1 MLKSPS
7 LDGFSSS
14 LSLDSSRSFQSFGHV
29 TKLVGLTL
37 ESAGPMCSIGDLVA
51 IVSSRDPGREQFAE
65 VVGFRDNR
73 VLLFPLDSIDGI
85 RSGDKVVLVNEGFRV
100 PVGQGML
107 GRVIDGLG
115 RPIDSD
121 EPLKFEARWPVR
133 RPAPNSMLRTRI
145 TEQFNTGVRA
155 IDSCLSCGSGQ
166 RMGIFA
172 GSGVGK
178 STLMGMIC
186 RNSISTVNVI
196 ALIGERGKEVLD
208 FIQDSLGPEGMKK
221 SIVVVSTS
229 DKSPLQRV
237 KGAEVA
243 MAMAEYF
250 RDQGHRVLFVMDSVT
265 RYAMAQR
272 EIGLAIGEPPATR
285 GYPPSVF
292 SMLPA
297 LLERAGTNQ
306 HGSITGFFTVLV
318 EGDDMNDPIGDTA
331 RGILDGHIVLTRDL
345 AAQGHYPAIDVLQSV
360 SRVMSS
366 VASKPQV
373 KMAQD
378 LRKLLSAY
386 KKAEDMINIGAYKSG
401 SNPEIDRAI
410 ERRKPIEGFL
420 TQEVSDNAPWKDTLS
435 KLEALLKK

>member
-1 MLKSPS
+1 MLNSPG
-7 LDGFSSS
+7 LAGFSSG
-14 LSLDSSRSFQSFGHV
+14 LKLDSTKSFTATGHIA
-29 TKLVGLTL
+29 KLVGLTL
-37 ESAGPMCSIGDLVA
+37 ESVGPMCSVGDLLA
-51 IVSSRDPGREQFAE
+51 VSSGRDGKEQLAE

-73 VLLFPLDSIDGI
+73 VLLFPLDSIDGV
-85 RSGDKVVLVNEGFRV
+85 RCGDKVRLVNEGFRV
-100 PVGQGML
+100 PVGEGML
-107 GRVIDGLG
+107 GRVVDGLG

-121 EPLKFEARWPVR
+121 EPLRYDALWPVR
-133 RPAPNSMLRTRI
+133 RAAPNSMLRSRI
-145 TEQFNTGVRA
+145 SEHFTTGVRS
-155 IDSCLSCGSGQ
+155 IDACLSCGSGQ

-178 STLMGMIC
+178 STVLGMIC
-186 RNSISTVNVI
+186 RNAASSVNVV

-208 FIQDSLGPEGMKK
+208 FIEDSLGEEGMKR

-250 RDQGHRVLFVMDSVT
+250 RAQGNRVLFVMDSIT

-272 EIGLAIGEPPATR
+272 EIGLSIGEPPATR

-292 SMLPA
+292 SMMPA
-297 LLERAGTNQ
+297 LLERAGNSDK
-306 HGSITGFFTVLV
+306 GSITGFFTVLV

-331 RGILDGHIVLTRDL
+331 RGILDGHIVLTREL
-345 AAQGHYPAIDVLQSV
+345 AAQGHYPAVDVLQSI

-366 VASKPQV
+366 VVPKEQQL
-373 KMAQD
+373 MAQEM
-378 LRKLLSAY
+378 RKLLSAY
-386 KKAEDMINIGAYKSG
+386 KRAEDMINIGAYKAG

-410 ERRKPIEGFL
+410 AKRAAIQAFL
-420 TQEVSDNAPWKDTLS
+420 MQEVADNAKFQDTLA
-435 KLEALLKK
+435 KMKAIFAK

>member
-1 MLKSPS
+1 MFNKPS
-7 LDGFSSS
+7 LRGFSGGIEIDAGKTFAS
-14 LSLDSSRSFQSFGHV
+14 LGHI

-37 ESAGPMCSIGDLVA
+37 ESQGPICSVGDLVA
-51 IVSSRDPGREQFAE
+51 IESSREPGREQFAE

-73 VLLFPLDSIDGI
+73 VLLFPLDNIDGV
-85 RSGDKVVLVNEGFRV
+85 RSGDKVKLVNDGFKI
-100 PVGQGML
+100 PVGEGML
-107 GRVIDGLG
+107 GRVVDGLG
-115 RPIDSD
+115 RPIDGLG
-121 EPLKFEARWPVR
+121 PLEFTDKWPVR
-133 RPAPNSMLRTRI
+133 RAAPNSMLRTRI
-145 TEQFNTGVRA
+145 TEPFGTGVRSV
-155 IDSCLSCGSGQ
+155 DSCLSCGSGQ
-166 RMGIFA
+166 RVGIFA

-186 RNSISTVNVI
+186 RNSISTINIV

-208 FIQDSLGPEGMKK
+208 FIEDSLGEEGLRK

-272 EIGLAIGEPPATR
+272 EIGLSVGEPPATR

-331 RGILDGHIVLTRDL
+331 RGILDGHIVLSRDL
-345 AAQGHYPAIDVLQSV
+345 AAHGHYPAIDVLQSV

-366 VASKPQV
+366 VTQKDHQ
-373 KMAQD
+373 KMAQEM
-378 LRKLLSAY
+378 RKLLSAY
-386 KKAEDMINIGAYKSG
+386 KKAEDMINIGAYKNG
-401 SNPEIDRAI
+401 SNPDIDRAI
-410 ERRKPIEGFL
+410 ARRKALEAFL
-420 TQEVSDNAPWKDTLS
+420 TQDVSDNAPWDDTLA
-435 KLEALLKK
+435 KMKQALG